1 MVVPCQEGMDVSV
14 LLIATDMVS
23 GSEWFQPL
31 RRADNG
37 ISRKFEGRCSS
48 RRPPQPVLEQC
59 FFE

>member
-14 LLIATDMVS
+14 LLIIGDMVS
-23 GSEWFQPL
+23 GSEEFQPL

-48 RRPPQPVLEQC
+48 
-59 FFE
+59 